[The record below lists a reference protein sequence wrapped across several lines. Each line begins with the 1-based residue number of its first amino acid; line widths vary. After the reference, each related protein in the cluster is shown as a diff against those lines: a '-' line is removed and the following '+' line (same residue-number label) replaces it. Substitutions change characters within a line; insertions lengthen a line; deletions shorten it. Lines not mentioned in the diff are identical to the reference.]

1 MSDVLVPAGFEEL
14 IIRYGNDFS
23 LTQGLGGNCSV
34 KTGNRMK
41 VKASGKRMSAIRD
54 TDFFYEVSLTESGFR
69 DDLEG
74 QIGKPSIE
82 VYLHALLPFKYVVHL
97 HSTRAIAFSMSS
109 RFLSETSLGARSGSI
124 HLLPYTRP
132 GLELMESL
140 RGFDFAAEGFSSI
153 LQNHGIVVA
162 ANSLSRLANLL
173 EELESCTSP
182 EDVIATGNLSPK
194 LPGTL
199 ISKELR
205 EHAIW
210 HAHNNWRAS
219 PDHVVF
225 LGSTPYPGV
234 IDAVSSSSSVETL
247 FGNLSIHG
255 MSNSQKEQVLWF
267 LTLANLLPREPLHVL
282 SENEAEDLRGWEA
295 EKLRVSKSHKER
307 KHKQ

>member
-1 MSDVLVPAGFEEL
+1 MNDAPVPAGFEEL
-14 IIRYGNDFS
+14 IIRYGSDFS

-34 KTGNRMK
+34 KTGDRMK

-109 RFLSETSLGARSGSI
+109 RFLSETSLGARSGRI

-132 GLELMESL
+132 GLELMKSL
-140 RGFDFAAEGFSSI
+140 RGLDFVADGFSSI
-153 LQNHGIVVA
+153 LQNHGVVVA

-173 EELESCTSP
+173 EEIENSASP
-182 EDVIATGNLSPK
+182 EEEIATGNLSPK
-194 LPGTL
+194 LPNTP
-199 ISKELR
+199 ISPELR
-205 EHAIW
+205 EHALW
-210 HAHNNWRAS
+210 HAENNWRAT

-225 LGSTPYPGV
+225 LGSTPDLGV
-234 IDAVSSSSSVETL
+234 IDALSSSSSVETL
-247 FGNLSIHG
+247 FENLSIHG
-255 MSNSQKEQVLWF
+255 MSNTQQEQVLWF
-267 LTLANLLPREPLHVL
+267 LTLANLLPKEPLNVL
-282 SENEAEDLRGWEA
+282 SESEVEHLRGWEA
-295 EKLRVSKSHKER
+295 EKLRVSKSH
-307 KHKQ
+307 